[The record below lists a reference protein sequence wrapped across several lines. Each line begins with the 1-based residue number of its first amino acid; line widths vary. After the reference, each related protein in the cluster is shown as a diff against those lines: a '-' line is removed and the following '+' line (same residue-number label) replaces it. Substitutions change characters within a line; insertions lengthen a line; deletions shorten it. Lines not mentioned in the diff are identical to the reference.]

1 MKKTI
6 DEYFPIAL
14 LYGLSAYFLTDI
26 EEFTPDSLLYPK
38 GLVWVLLGLTTL
50 LLVCTLLKK
59 IKLPKI
65 DEDRVPHKFTLI
77 FSLSLVYVFAVPY
90 LGFVLSSLF
99 YCPVTA
105 VALGY
110 KRKGMALGISAAVV
124 VLIYVGF
131 KMLLKVP
138 LPTITLFG
146 ATL

>member
-1 MKKTI
+1 MKKII

-26 EEFTPDSLLYPK
+26 EDFTPDSLLYPK
-38 GLVWVLLGLTTL
+38 GLAWMLLGLTTL

-59 IKLPKI
+59 IKLPKS
-65 DEDRVPHKFTLI
+65 DEDRVPQKFTQI

-90 LGFVLSSLF
+90 LGFVLSSLI
-99 YCPVTA
+99 YCPFTA
-105 VALGY
+105 VTLGY
-110 KRKGMALGISAAVV
+110 KRKGMALGISTVIV

-146 ATL
+146 VTL